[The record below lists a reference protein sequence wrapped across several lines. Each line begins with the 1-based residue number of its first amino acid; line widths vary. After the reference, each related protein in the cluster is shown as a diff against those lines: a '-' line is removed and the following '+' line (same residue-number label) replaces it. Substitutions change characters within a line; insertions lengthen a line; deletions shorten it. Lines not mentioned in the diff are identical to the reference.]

1 MARGHAKA
9 SARAQAQYT
18 AKQGSQKCFSIIR
31 RSTSSYTKVGC
42 SICEAT
48 TPSYKPWNGSPNE
61 NRLDYFLHSLEL
73 HLPISRS
80 FQLESN
86 LDRLSSK
93 LERAIQHKVEL
104 KSEIENLCQPDK
116 DHDDGLV
123 QQIHRL

>member
-1 MARGHAKA
+1 MARHSTRQNKDLRNVSQLLG
-9 SARAQAQYT
+9 AQQ
-18 AKQGSQKCFSIIR
+18 
-31 RSTSSYTKVGC
+31 VGC

-104 KSEIENLCQPDK
+104 KVRDREPLSARQGSRRRSGSANP
-116 DHDDGLV
+116 
-123 QQIHRL
+123 